1 MGAAAGAA
9 HQNFLTID
17 SGQPDGKP
25 WADLS
30 RWENCGQL
38 CPRFSLPSNRNARD
52 EEETNGAVCDV
63 DAAVKILQRLPLL
76 WKMLFPLAIAG
87 ICLLAYL
94 GSSTIVLKHNNSR
107 LVNVRDVQFPV
118 LEITTDN
125 VKALDNIIEQLN
137 HAAGSGER
145 DPLDAAEV
153 IAAKVRANYTRL
165 RGIDAAQAEQFQR
178 LAAEFDSYYAVA
190 RAIAKQMM
198 EQSGV
203 PDPQSLQAMSA
214 KLDAYRKDL
223 FSFRDGA
230 NNRFTD
236 TIDRATSDADGA
248 VSTGVIIGLLSL
260 CLTLGFG
267 TVIARA
273 LLRQLQQALKVAQT
287 VAAGDLTSRIEVTSH
302 DETGQLLQALQDMN
316 DSLVRSVDEHTR
328 LEALL
333 QHQAS
338 HDTLTGLPN
347 RALLQDR
354 LKQAIASA
362 TRSPSPIWII
372 FVDLDRFKLVNDSL
386 GHKAG
391 DAMLKQVATRLQSA
405 VRESDTVARLGGD
418 EFVLILPERVDGSGS
433 LSAAVVQRILDALA
447 RPIIVEGHEFVT
459 TCSMGIAVYPDDGA
473 DGETLMTRADIA
485 MYSAKDAGKN
495 CYQFYAPHL
504 SHRAD
509 HLMQWEQQLR
519 VALTERQLFLVY
531 QPKIDLARRC
541 ITGFEAL
548 VRWNHPQQG
557 VISASEFIPVAESTG
572 LIVPIGDFV
581 IHEACKQLAIW
592 QGQGYETLSLAVNIS
607 AVQFWRGDLYE
618 TIARAIEDTGI
629 AAQRLELEITETAMM
644 EYPDLVSEKITALK
658 KRLGVSI
665 ALDDFGTGY
674 SSLSYLNRFSV
685 DTLKVDR
692 SFVQAIPVD
701 RSVCVMVS
709 AIVNLARSLGLTV
722 VVEGTETEEQIAW
735 LSALGNI
742 QAQGFLFSRPV
753 PAEGIPALLERFG
766 VCGMREPIVN
776 PGRVLRSTSG
786 QSA

>member
-1 MGAAAGAA
+1 
-9 HQNFLTID
+9 
-17 SGQPDGKP
+17 
-25 WADLS
+25 
-30 RWENCGQL
+30 
-38 CPRFSLPSNRNARD
+38 
-52 EEETNGAVCDV
+52 
-63 DAAVKILQRLPLL
+63 VKILQRLPLL

-178 LAAEFDSYYAVA
+178 LAAEFDSYYTVA

-203 PDPQSLQAMSA
+203 PDPQALQAMSA

-485 MYSAKDAGKN
+485 MYSAKEAGRN
-495 CYQFYAPHL
+495 NFRFYAPAMDERL
-504 SHRAD
+504 LER
-509 HLMQWEQQLR
+509 LR
-519 VALTERQLFLVY
+519 LEGELRHALERNEFELHY
-531 QPKIDLARRC
+531 QPQVDLR
-541 ITGFEAL
+541 TGRIVGMESL
-548 VRWNHPQQG
+548 LRWNHPELG
-557 VISASEFIPVAESTG
+557 MIPPGKFISLAEETG
-572 LIVPIGDFV
+572 LIVPIGAWV
-581 IHEACKQLAIW
+581 IRTACAQTQAW
-592 QGQGYETLSLAVNIS
+592 QRAGLGRLRVAVNLS
-607 AVQFWRGDLYE
+607 ARQFAQKNLAGSIMNILDETGLAAEDLE
-618 TIARAIEDTGI
+618 IELTESLVMTDVERAIGVLRD
-629 AAQRLELEITETAMM
+629 LKEI
-644 EYPDLVSEKITALK
+644 
-658 KRLGVSI
+658 GVQLSI
-665 ALDDFGTGY
+665 DDFGTGY
-674 SSLSYLNRFSV
+674 SSLSYLKRFPIHV
-685 DTLKVDR
+685 LKIDQ
-692 SFVQAIPVD
+692 SFVRDIAAGAD
-701 RSVCVMVS
+701 DA
-709 AIVNLARSLGLTV
+709 AIVALIISLAHSLKLNVIAEG
-722 VVEGTETEEQIAW
+722 VETPEQLAYLNQHDCDEMQGYLFSKPLPAVAFEKLLRNGNC
-735 LSALGNI
+735 LSA
-742 QAQGFLFSRPV
+742 
-753 PAEGIPALLERFG
+753 E
-766 VCGMREPIVN
+766 
-776 PGRVLRSTSG
+776 PGR
-786 QSA
+786 AAA

>member
-165 RGIDAAQAEQFQR
+165 RGIDAAQVEQFQR

-485 MYSAKDAGKN
+485 MYSAKEAGRN
-495 CYQFYAPHL
+495 NFRFYAPAMDERL
-504 SHRAD
+504 LER
-509 HLMQWEQQLR
+509 LR
-519 VALTERQLFLVY
+519 LEGELRHALERNEFELHY
-531 QPKIDLARRC
+531 QPQVDLR
-541 ITGFEAL
+541 TGRIVGMESL
-548 VRWNHPQQG
+548 LRWNHPELG
-557 VISASEFIPVAESTG
+557 MIPPGKFISLAEETG
-572 LIVPIGDFV
+572 LIVPIGAWV
-581 IHEACKQLAIW
+581 IRTACAQTQAW
-592 QGQGYETLSLAVNIS
+592 QRAGLGRLRVAVNLS
-607 AVQFWRGDLYE
+607 ARQFAQKNLAGSIMNILDETGLAAEDLE
-618 TIARAIEDTGI
+618 IELTESLVMTDVERAIGVLRD
-629 AAQRLELEITETAMM
+629 LKEI
-644 EYPDLVSEKITALK
+644 
-658 KRLGVSI
+658 GVQLSI
-665 ALDDFGTGY
+665 DDFGTGY
-674 SSLSYLNRFSV
+674 SSLSYLKRFPIHV
-685 DTLKVDR
+685 LKIDQ
-692 SFVQAIPVD
+692 SFVRDIAAGAD
-701 RSVCVMVS
+701 DA
-709 AIVNLARSLGLTV
+709 AIVALIISLAHSLKLNVIAEG
-722 VVEGTETEEQIAW
+722 VETPEQLAYLNQHDCDEMQGYLFSKPLPAAAFEKLLRNGNC
-735 LSALGNI
+735 LSA
-742 QAQGFLFSRPV
+742 
-753 PAEGIPALLERFG
+753 E
-766 VCGMREPIVN
+766 
-776 PGRVLRSTSG
+776 PGR
-786 QSA
+786 AAA